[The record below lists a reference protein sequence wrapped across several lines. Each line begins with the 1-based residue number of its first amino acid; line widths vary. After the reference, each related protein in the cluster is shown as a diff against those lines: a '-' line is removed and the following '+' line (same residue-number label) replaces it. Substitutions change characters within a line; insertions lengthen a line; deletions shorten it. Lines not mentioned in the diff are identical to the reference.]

1 MKFWTD
7 ENIDE
12 LRDNDFEPDLKELVE
27 SVFRFEFEDILGKKD
42 ILSMVALKKYGGIY
56 LDIDVICLQSF

>member
-7 ENIDE
+7 NNIDE

-27 SVFRFEFEDILGKKD
+27 TVFGFEDILAKKD